1 MKNFNV
7 KKKKILRIFLKCPRE
22 NGKKLSTFENK
33 ATIET
38 NKFMKI

>member
-7 KKKKILRIFLKCPRE
+7 KKILRIFFLKCPRE

-38 NKFMKI
+38 NKSMKI

>member
-7 KKKKILRIFLKCPRE
+7 KKNTFLKCPRE

-38 NKFMKI
+38 NKSMKI

>member
-7 KKKKILRIFLKCPRE
+7 KKNTSNFFLKCHRE
-22 NGKKLSTFENK
+22 SGKKLSTFENK

-38 NKFMKI
+38 NKSMKI

>member
-7 KKKKILRIFLKCPRE
+7 KKNTSNFFLKCPRE

-38 NKFMKI
+38 NKSMKI